1 MIQVIPT
8 ALLIRNMMK
17 INFLNILKTIL
28 FVFLILIPSLLSVPQ
43 KGREHGG
50 IVSYESFLQEREC
63 IKEALWFEARGESE
77 LGQRAVLNVI
87 RNRMHAR
94 TFPSTYCKV
103 IEQPRQF
110 SYRLGLKPGQRK
122 QIRLVNALDH
132 ETYAQVSTLADEALL
147 GAFKPVLE
155 PSVLWY
161 THIKVKNKWTKC
173 MKVIKIEG
181 NHHFLKEI

>member
-1 MIQVIPT
+1 MT
-8 ALLIRNMMK
+8 K
-17 INFLNILKTIL
+17 FLNILKTTL
-28 FVFLILIPSLLSVPQ
+28 FVFLILIPSLLSIPQ
-43 KGREHGG
+43 RGREHGG
-50 IVSYESFLQEREC
+50 IISFQSFNEEREC

-77 LGQRAVLNVI
+77 LGRRAVLNVI
-87 RNRMHAR
+87 RNRMQSR
-94 TFPSTYCKV
+94 TFPSSHCGV

-122 QIRLVNALDH
+122 QIKLVSALDH

-147 GAFKPVLE
+147 GAFQPVLE

-161 THIKVKNKWTKC
+161 THIKVKNKWTRK
-173 MKVIKIEG
+173 MKVVKIEG

>member
-1 MIQVIPT
+1 
-8 ALLIRNMMK
+8 MK
-17 INFLNILKTIL
+17 INFLNILKKIL
-28 FVFLILIPSLLSVPQ
+28 VVFLILIPSLLSIPQ
-43 KGREHGG
+43 KGRESGG
-50 IVSYESFLQEREC
+50 IVSYENFLQEREC

-87 RNRMHAR
+87 KNRKNSR
-94 TFPSTYCKV
+94 TFPSTFCKV

-122 QIRLVNALDH
+122 QIKLVSALDH

-147 GAFKPVLE
+147 GTFKPVLE
-155 PSVLWY
+155 PEVLHY
-161 THIKVKNKWTKC
+161 THTRIKNKWTRK
-173 MKVIKIEG
+173 MKVVKIEG